1 MMEQSNGMPKKVI
14 FFEGRTIIVD
24 NAEKCAKAI
33 RYLSEQKILGFDTE
47 TRPAFNR
54 VDSLTRK
61 VALLQLSDDKCAY
74 LFRLNKIGLPES
86 ICNLLANPKVIK
98 IGAAIHDDI
107 RTLQRLTPFIPKS
120 FIDIQKV
127 VEKYGIVQYKAL
139 KTLSEIILH
148 ATISKSQRLSNWERH
163 DLSDAQQ
170 RYAATDAWI
179 CREIYLKLQE
189 KNKIPNIETNLVTNE
204 LFNVI

>member
-1 MMEQSNGMPKKVI
+1 MMEQSDGMPKKLI
-14 FFEGRTIIVD
+14 FFEGKTIVVD
-24 NAEKCAKAI
+24 NTEKCNNAI
-33 RYLSEQKILGFDTE
+33 DYLSKQKILGFDTE

-54 VDSLTRK
+54 EDSQNRK
-61 VALLQLSDDKCAY
+61 VALLQLSDDKRAY

-107 RTLQRLTPFIPKS
+107 KTLQRLTPFMPKA
-120 FIDIQKV
+120 FLDIQKV
-127 VEKYGIVQYKAL
+127 VEEYGIMQCKAL
-139 KTLSEIILH
+139 KALSEIILN

-179 CREIYLKLQE
+179 CRKIYLKLQE
-189 KNKIPNIETNLVTNE
+189 TRGIPANE
-204 LFNVI
+204 K

>member
-1 MMEQSNGMPKKVI
+1 
-14 FFEGRTIIVD
+14 VD
-24 NAEKCAKAI
+24 NPEKCAKAI
-33 RYLSEQKILGFDTE
+33 AYLSKQKILGFDTE
-47 TRPAFNR
+47 TRPAFSRMESRN
-54 VDSLTRK
+54 RK
-61 VALLQLSDDKCAY
+61 VALLQLSDDKRAY

-86 ICNLLANPKVIK
+86 ICSLLANPKVIK

-107 RTLQRLTPFIPKS
+107 KTLQRLTPFLPES

-139 KTLSEIILH
+139 KTLCEIILE
-148 ATISKSQRLSNWERH
+148 ATISKSQRLSNWECP

-179 CREIYLKLQE
+179 CREIYLKLQGM
-189 KNKIPNIETNLVTNE
+189 NE
-204 LFNVI
+204 VQDAKK